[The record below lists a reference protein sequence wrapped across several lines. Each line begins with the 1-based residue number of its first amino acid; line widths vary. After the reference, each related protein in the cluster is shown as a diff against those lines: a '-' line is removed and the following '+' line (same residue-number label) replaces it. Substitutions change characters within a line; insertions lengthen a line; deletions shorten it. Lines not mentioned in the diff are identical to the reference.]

1 MDKYVIY
8 DKEMGEIFTGSFEL
22 YKEMIKGVK
31 FLDPEDTKL
40 ALQLI
45 RENNNMADLFHTLNF
60 YGINIFGEEYKDLRI
75 ERLEAEINMN
85 EVNKNIENL
94 IKEIKKDIEISKYSL
109 KVNWKSNCVEL
120 DLIGHEEKDYI
131 YESVRVYND
140 GLWTGTGLLSWIRY
154 HLDERFNLDELDAEA
169 EELETKEE

>member
-45 RENNNMADLFHTLNF
+45 RENNNMDDLFHSLNF

-75 ERLEAEINMN
+75 ERLETEININ
-85 EVNKNIENL
+85 EVNKNMGNL
-94 IKEIKKDIEISKYSL
+94 IKQIK
-109 KVNWKSNCVEL
+109 
-120 DLIGHEEKDYI
+120 
-131 YESVRVYND
+131 
-140 GLWTGTGLLSWIRY
+140 
-154 HLDERFNLDELDAEA
+154 DELNAEA
-169 EELETKEE
+169 EELGTDPEVEKAWEEYCIEEIEKELAFKKKEEK